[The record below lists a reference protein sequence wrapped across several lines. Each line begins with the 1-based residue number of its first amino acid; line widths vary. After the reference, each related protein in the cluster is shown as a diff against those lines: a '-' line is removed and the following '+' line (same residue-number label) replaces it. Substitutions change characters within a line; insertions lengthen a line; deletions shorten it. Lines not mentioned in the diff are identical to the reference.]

1 MSPLSRRSVLRA
13 SGSVLF
19 VGLAGCSNALDSSAP
34 SVNRL
39 VLRSDTGET
48 EPIRILTTYAP
59 RDDSAVQSQG
69 VYDAHASGEL
79 QIVEQDDG
87 PGFYNI
93 QAESQNHGSDA
104 FLAYNSHKDEAPSY
118 DLQFEFVVQADGS
131 LYSNIARTGATI
143 SIPGDG
149 E

>member
-13 SGSVLF
+13 SGAALF
-19 VGLAGCSNALDSSAP
+19 VGLAGCSNVLDSSAP

-59 RDDSAVQSQG
+59 RDESAVQSQAF
-69 VYDAHASGEL
+69 YDAHASGEL
-79 QIVEQDDG
+79 RIVEQDDG

-93 QAESQNHGSDA
+93 HAESQNSGSNA

-131 LYSNIARTGATI
+131 LYSNIGRTGEEI